1 MVTVKTYKL
10 PRIISITMEI
20 ALVFSSLLLP
30 FSQIDSFVERTN
42 AIVICIAVQV
52 VFVGLF
58 VGVETVRNPFV
69 ATENAI
75 GFANVSKA
83 AKAAQEGV
91 RELWFVRGVIQQVD
105 PVSLDFN
112 CVESGVTTPV
122 QQAQQAVNVVLP
134 KKKKKSPR
142 VIVSEQTKLMDNK
155 DQRMS
160 YNGIHF

>member
-1 MVTVKTYKL
+1 
-10 PRIISITMEI
+10 MEI
-20 ALVFSSLLLP
+20 ALLFSSLLLP

-58 VGVETVRNPFV
+58 VGVETVRNPFI
-69 ATENAI
+69 ATVDAI

-83 AKAAQEGV
+83 AKTTQEGV
-91 RELWFVRGVIQQVD
+91 RQLWFVRGVIQQVT
-105 PVSLDFN
+105 PLDFN
-112 CVESGVTTPV
+112 FVCDESGVTSDESGDTTSV
-122 QQAQQAVNVVLP
+122 QQTQQAANVLLP
-134 KKKKKSPR
+134 N
-142 VIVSEQTKLMDNK
+142 NK